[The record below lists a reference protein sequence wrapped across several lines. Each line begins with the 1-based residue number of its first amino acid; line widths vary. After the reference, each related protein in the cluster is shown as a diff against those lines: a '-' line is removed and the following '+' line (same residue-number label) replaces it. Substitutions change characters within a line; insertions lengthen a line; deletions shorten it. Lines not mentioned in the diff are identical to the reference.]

1 MDIDGHVLQEEARY
15 DGKYLLRTNTSLSP
29 GEVAAAYKSLWQ
41 VERAFRERKI
51 WDWICNLF
59 TTEQRSGSGGQV
71 MVCFLALVLEMALRR
86 KVREMGKEVRYRDL
100 LLHLSQLVA
109 VAL

>member
-1 MDIDGHVLQEEARY
+1 
-15 DGKYLLRTNTSLSP
+15 
-29 GEVAAAYKSLWQ
+29 
-41 VERAFRERKI
+41 
-51 WDWICNLF
+51 
-59 TTEQRSGSGGQV
+59 
-71 MVCFLALVLEMALRR
+71 MALRR